1 MCKND
6 HGSFK
11 DKAPMNFLRV
21 RGLALALAAVSLA
34 TPLKPAWGAD
44 LLSIFRDALAN
55 DATYSS
61 ARYTLAAGREAL
73 PQGFAGLL
81 PVINA
86 SANTVRND
94 ADVSSRVPS
103 AAFVPGS
110 RVFNTNGISFT
121 LTQPLVRWSN
131 WQTYEQAK
139 LSVMQSEAL
148 YAQAGQDLAV
158 RVAQAY
164 FDVLAAQDTLTVVGS
179 KKTAISEQL
188 AQAKRNFEVGTSTIV
203 DTNEAQSRF
212 DLVIAEELAAQND
225 VAVKSTALLQIIGK
239 SPGDLAPL
247 RTEVAI
253 PPPQPAQIDK
263 WVEAAEA
270 GNYSVKAQEA
280 AAEVAKRAIEIQR
293 AGHYPT
299 LDLTAAHNRNSQSGS
314 ATNNI
319 GSDIV
324 TTTIGLQLAVPIY
337 AGGAVDSRVRQAIAN
352 QEKAKADLEVQK
364 RSAVQSARQFYLSVT
379 NGLAQVR
386 AFEAALISSKT
397 SLDSNKLGYE
407 VGVRIN
413 IDVLNAQQQLFT
425 TQRDLAKARYDT
437 IVNAFRLKAAAGSLT
452 EDDVAAV
459 NALLAR

>member
-1 MCKND
+1 MR
-6 HGSFK
+6 
-11 DKAPMNFLRV
+11 FLRSRMSV
-21 RGLALALAAVSLA
+21 ALAAASLA
-34 TPLKPAWGAD
+34 TPGSLVWGAD
-44 LLSIFRDALAN
+44 LLSIFRDALVN
-55 DATYSS
+55 DAVYAGAKS
-61 ARYTLAAGREAL
+61 TLAAGREAL

-81 PVINA
+81 PTVSA
-86 SANTVRND
+86 TANTVRND
-94 ADVSSRVPS
+94 VDVSPRTPS

-110 RVFNTNGISFT
+110 RVFNTNGYSIS
-121 LTQPLVRWSN
+121 LNQPLFRWTN
-131 WQTYEQAK
+131 WQTYEQSK
-139 LSVMQSEAL
+139 LSVMQSEAQF
-148 YAQAGQDLAV
+148 AQAGQDLAV

-164 FDVLAAQDTLTVVGS
+164 FDVLAAQDTLTVARA

-203 DTNEAQSRF
+203 DTNEAQSRY
-212 DLVIAEELAAQND
+212 DLVIAEELAANND
-225 VAVKSTALLQIIGK
+225 VEVRRTALLQIIGK
-239 SPGDLAPL
+239 SPGELSTL

-263 WVEAAEA
+263 WVEAAET
-270 GNYSVKAQEA
+270 GNYAVKAQEA
-280 AAEVAKRAIEIQR
+280 AAEVAGRAIEIQR

-299 LDLTAAHNRNSQSGS
+299 LDLTAARGRNSQTGS

-319 GSDIV
+319 GSDI
-324 TTTIGLQLAVPIY
+324 TTTTLGLQLAIPIY

-352 QEKAKADLEVQK
+352 REKARADLENQK
-364 RSAVQSARQFYLSVT
+364 RTAAQNARQFFLSVT

-386 AFEAALISSKT
+386 AFEAALTSSKT

-413 IDVLNAQQQLFT
+413 IDVLNAQQQLYT

-437 IVNAFRLKAAAGSLT
+437 IVNSFRLKAATGSLT
-452 EDDVAAV
+452 EEDVAAV

>member
-1 MCKND
+1 MR
-6 HGSFK
+6 
-11 DKAPMNFLRV
+11 FLRS
-21 RGLALALAAVSLA
+21 RMSAALAAASLA
-34 TPLKPAWGAD
+34 TPGSLVWGAD
-44 LLSIFRDALAN
+44 LLSIFRDALVN
-55 DATYSS
+55 DAVYAS
-61 ARYTLAAGREAL
+61 ARSSLDAGREAL

-81 PVINA
+81 PTISA
-86 SANTVRND
+86 TANTVRND
-94 ADVSSRVPS
+94 VDVSPRTPS

-110 RVFNTNGISFT
+110 RVFNTNGFSIS
-121 LTQPLVRWSN
+121 LNQPLFRWTN
-131 WQTYEQAK
+131 WQTYEQSK
-139 LSVMQSEAL
+139 LSVMQSEAQF
-148 YAQAGQDLAV
+148 AQAGQDLAV

-164 FDVLAAQDTLTVVGS
+164 FDVLAAQDTLTVARA

-203 DTNEAQSRF
+203 DTNEAQSRY
-212 DLVIAEELAAQND
+212 DLVIAEELAAGND
-225 VAVKSTALLQIIGK
+225 VEVRRTALLQIIGK
-239 SPGDLAPL
+239 SPGELSPL

-263 WVEAAEA
+263 WVDAAET
-270 GNYSVKAQEA
+270 GNYAVKAQEA
-280 AAEVAKRAIEIQR
+280 AAEVAKRTIEIQR

-299 LDLTAAHNRNSQSGS
+299 LDLTAARNRSSQTGS

-319 GSDIV
+319 GSDI
-324 TTTIGLQLAVPIY
+324 TSTTIGLQLAIPIY

-352 QEKAKADLEVQK
+352 REKARADLENQK
-364 RSAVQSARQFYLSVT
+364 RAAAQNARQFFLSVT

-386 AFEAALISSKT
+386 AFEAALTSSKT

-437 IVNAFRLKAAAGSLT
+437 IVNSFRLKAATGSLT
-452 EDDVAAV
+452 EEDVAAV

>member
-1 MCKND
+1 MR
-6 HGSFK
+6 
-11 DKAPMNFLRV
+11 FLRSRMSV
-21 RGLALALAAVSLA
+21 ALAAASLA
-34 TPLKPAWGAD
+34 TPGSPVWGAD
-44 LLSIFRDALAN
+44 LLSIFRDALVN
-55 DATYSS
+55 DAVYAGAKS
-61 ARYTLAAGREAL
+61 TLAAGREAL

-81 PVINA
+81 PTVSA
-86 SANTVRND
+86 TANTVRND
-94 ADVSSRVPS
+94 VDVSPRTPS

-110 RVFNTNGISFT
+110 RVFNTNGYSIS
-121 LTQPLVRWSN
+121 LNQPLFRWTN
-131 WQTYEQAK
+131 WQTYEQSK
-139 LSVMQSEAL
+139 LSVMQSEAQF
-148 YAQAGQDLAV
+148 AQAGQDLAV

-164 FDVLAAQDTLTVVGS
+164 FDVLAAQDTLTVARA

-203 DTNEAQSRF
+203 DTNEAQSRY
-212 DLVIAEELAAQND
+212 DLVIAEELAANND
-225 VAVKSTALLQIIGK
+225 VEVKRTALLQIIGK
-239 SPGDLAPL
+239 SPGELSSL

-263 WVEAAEA
+263 WVEAAET
-270 GNYSVKAQEA
+270 GNYAVKAQEA
-280 AAEVAKRAIEIQR
+280 AAEVAGRAIEIQR

-299 LDLTAAHNRNSQSGS
+299 LDLTAARGRNSQTGS

-319 GSDIV
+319 GSDI
-324 TTTIGLQLAVPIY
+324 TTTTLGLQLAIPIY

-352 QEKAKADLEVQK
+352 REKARADLENQK
-364 RSAVQSARQFYLSVT
+364 RTAAQNARQFFLSVT

-386 AFEAALISSKT
+386 AFEAALTSSKT

-413 IDVLNAQQQLFT
+413 IDVLNAQQQLYT

-437 IVNAFRLKAAAGSLT
+437 IVNSFRLKAATGSLT
-452 EDDVAAV
+452 EEDVAAV

>member
-1 MCKND
+1 MR
-6 HGSFK
+6 
-11 DKAPMNFLRV
+11 FLRS
-21 RGLALALAAVSLA
+21 RMSAALAAASLA
-34 TPLKPAWGAD
+34 TPGSLVWGAD
-44 LLSIFRDALAN
+44 LLSIFRDALVN
-55 DATYSS
+55 DAVYAS
-61 ARYTLAAGREAL
+61 ARSSLDAGREAL

-81 PVINA
+81 PTISA
-86 SANTVRND
+86 TANTVRND
-94 ADVSSRVPS
+94 VDVSPRTPS

-110 RVFNTNGISFT
+110 RVFNTNGFSIS
-121 LTQPLVRWSN
+121 LNQPLFRWTN
-131 WQTYEQAK
+131 WQTYEQSK
-139 LSVMQSEAL
+139 LSVMQSEAQF
-148 YAQAGQDLAV
+148 AQAGQDLAV

-164 FDVLAAQDTLTVVGS
+164 FDVLAAQDTLTVARA

-203 DTNEAQSRF
+203 DTNEAQSRY
-212 DLVIAEELAAQND
+212 DLVIAEELAAGND
-225 VAVKSTALLQIIGK
+225 VEVKRTALLQIIGK
-239 SPGDLAPL
+239 SPGELSPL

-263 WVEAAEA
+263 WVDAAET
-270 GNYSVKAQEA
+270 GNYAVKAQEA
-280 AAEVAKRAIEIQR
+280 AAEVAKRTIEIQR

-299 LDLTAAHNRNSQSGS
+299 LDLTAARNRSSQTGS

-319 GSDIV
+319 GSDV
-324 TTTIGLQLAVPIY
+324 TSTTIGLQLAIPIY

-352 QEKAKADLEVQK
+352 REKARADLENQK
-364 RSAVQSARQFYLSVT
+364 RAAAQNARQFFLSVT

-386 AFEAALISSKT
+386 AFEAALTSSKT

-437 IVNAFRLKAAAGSLT
+437 IVNSFRLKAATGSLT
-452 EDDVAAV
+452 EEDVAAV

>member
-1 MCKND
+1 MR
-6 HGSFK
+6 
-11 DKAPMNFLRV
+11 FLRS
-21 RGLALALAAVSLA
+21 RMSAALAAASLA
-34 TPLKPAWGAD
+34 TPGSLVWGAD
-44 LLSIFRDALAN
+44 LLSIFRDALVN
-55 DATYSS
+55 DAVYAS
-61 ARYTLAAGREAL
+61 ARSSLDAGREAL

-81 PVINA
+81 PTISA
-86 SANTVRND
+86 TANTVRND
-94 ADVSSRVPS
+94 VDVSPRTPS

-110 RVFNTNGISFT
+110 RVFNTNGFSIS
-121 LTQPLVRWSN
+121 LNQPLFRWTN
-131 WQTYEQAK
+131 WQTYEQSK
-139 LSVMQSEAL
+139 LSVMQSEAQF
-148 YAQAGQDLAV
+148 AQAGQDLAV

-164 FDVLAAQDTLTVVGS
+164 FDVLAAQDTLTVARA

-203 DTNEAQSRF
+203 DTNEAQSRY
-212 DLVIAEELAAQND
+212 DLVIAEELAAGND
-225 VAVKSTALLQIIGK
+225 VEVRRTALLQIIGK
-239 SPGDLAPL
+239 SPGELSPL

-263 WVEAAEA
+263 WVDAAET
-270 GNYSVKAQEA
+270 GNYAVKAQEA
-280 AAEVAKRAIEIQR
+280 AAEVAKRTIEIQR

-299 LDLTAAHNRNSQSGS
+299 LDLTAARNRSSQTGS

-319 GSDIV
+319 GSDI
-324 TTTIGLQLAVPIY
+324 TSTTIGLQLAIPIY

-352 QEKAKADLEVQK
+352 REKARADLENQK
-364 RSAVQSARQFYLSVT
+364 RAAAQNARQFFLSVT

-386 AFEAALISSKT
+386 AFEAALTSSKT

-437 IVNAFRLKAAAGSLT
+437 IVNSFRLKAATGSLK
-452 EDDVAAV
+452 EEDVAAV

>member
-1 MCKND
+1 MR
-6 HGSFK
+6 
-11 DKAPMNFLRV
+11 FLRS
-21 RGLALALAAVSLA
+21 RMSAALAAASLA
-34 TPLKPAWGAD
+34 TPGSLVWGAD
-44 LLSIFRDALAN
+44 LLSIFREALVN
-55 DATYSS
+55 DAVYAS
-61 ARYTLAAGREAL
+61 ARSSLDAGREAL

-81 PVINA
+81 PTISA
-86 SANTVRND
+86 TANTVRND
-94 ADVSSRVPS
+94 VDVSPRTPS

-110 RVFNTNGISFT
+110 RVFNTNGFSIS
-121 LTQPLVRWSN
+121 LNQPLFRWTN
-131 WQTYEQAK
+131 WQTYEQSK
-139 LSVMQSEAL
+139 LSVMQSEAQF
-148 YAQAGQDLAV
+148 AQAGQDLAV

-164 FDVLAAQDTLTVVGS
+164 FDVLAAQDTLTVARA

-203 DTNEAQSRF
+203 DTNEAQSRY
-212 DLVIAEELAAQND
+212 DLVIAEELAAGND
-225 VAVKSTALLQIIGK
+225 VEVRRPALLQIIGK
-239 SPGDLAPL
+239 SPGELSPL

-263 WVEAAEA
+263 WVDAAET
-270 GNYSVKAQEA
+270 GNYAVKAQEA
-280 AAEVAKRAIEIQR
+280 AAEVAKRTIEIQR

-299 LDLTAAHNRNSQSGS
+299 LDLTAARNRSSQTGS

-319 GSDIV
+319 GSDI
-324 TTTIGLQLAVPIY
+324 TSTTIGLQLAIPIY

-352 QEKAKADLEVQK
+352 REKARADLENQK
-364 RSAVQSARQFYLSVT
+364 RAAAQNARQFFLSVT

-386 AFEAALISSKT
+386 AFEAALTSSKT

-437 IVNAFRLKAAAGSLT
+437 IVNSFRLKAATGSLT
-452 EDDVAAV
+452 EEDVAAV

>member
-1 MCKND
+1 MR
-6 HGSFK
+6 
-11 DKAPMNFLRV
+11 FLRS
-21 RGLALALAAVSLA
+21 RMSLALTAASLA
-34 TPLKPAWGAD
+34 TPGSLVWGAD
-44 LLSIFRDALAN
+44 LLSIFRDALVN
-55 DATYSS
+55 DAVYTS
-61 ARYTLAAGREAL
+61 AKWTLESGREAL

-81 PVINA
+81 PAINA
-86 SANTVRND
+86 TANTVSNNV
-94 ADVSSRVPS
+94 DVSPRTPS

-110 RVFNTNGISFT
+110 RGFNTNGYSIS
-121 LTQPLVRWSN
+121 LTQPLFRWSN
-131 WQTYEQAK
+131 WQTYEQSK
-139 LSVMQSEAL
+139 LSVMQSEAQ

-164 FDVLAAQDTLTVVGS
+164 FDVLAAQDTLAVAGV

-203 DTNEAQSRF
+203 DTNEAQSRY
-212 DLVIAEELAAQND
+212 DLVIAEEIAALND
-225 VAVKSTALLQIIGK
+225 LEVKRTALLQIIGK
-239 SPGDLAPL
+239 PAGELAPL

-253 PPPQPAQIDK
+253 PPPQPAQIDQ
-263 WVEAAEA
+263 WVAASES
-270 GNYSVKAQEA
+270 GNYAVKAQEA
-280 AAEVAKRAIEIQR
+280 AAEVAQRTIEIQR

-299 LDLTAAHNRNSQSGS
+299 LDLTAARGRNSQTGS

-319 GSDIV
+319 GSDI
-324 TTTIGLQLAVPIY
+324 TSTTIGLQLAIPIY

-352 QEKAKADLEVQK
+352 REKARADLENQK
-364 RSAVQSARQFYLSVT
+364 RTAAQNARQFFLSVT

-386 AFEAALISSKT
+386 AFEAALTSSKT

-413 IDVLNAQQQLFT
+413 IDVLNAQQQLYT

-437 IVNAFRLKAAAGSLT
+437 IVNSFRLKAATGSLT
-452 EDDVAAV
+452 EEDVAAV

>member
-1 MCKND
+1 M
-6 HGSFK
+6 S
-11 DKAPMNFLRV
+11 V
-21 RGLALALAAVSLA
+21 ALAAASLA
-34 TPLKPAWGAD
+34 TPGSLVWGAD
-44 LLSIFRDALAN
+44 LLSIFRDALVN
-55 DATYSS
+55 DAVYAGAKS
-61 ARYTLAAGREAL
+61 TLAAGREAL

-81 PVINA
+81 PTVSA
-86 SANTVRND
+86 TANTVRND
-94 ADVSSRVPS
+94 VDVSPRTPS

-110 RVFNTNGISFT
+110 RVFNTNGYSIS
-121 LTQPLVRWSN
+121 LNQPLFRWTN
-131 WQTYEQAK
+131 WQTYEQSK
-139 LSVMQSEAL
+139 LSVMQSEAQF
-148 YAQAGQDLAV
+148 AQAGQDLAV

-164 FDVLAAQDTLTVVGS
+164 FDVLAAQDTLTVARA

-203 DTNEAQSRF
+203 DTNEAQSRY
-212 DLVIAEELAAQND
+212 DLVIAEELAANND
-225 VAVKSTALLQIIGK
+225 VEVRRTALLQIIGK
-239 SPGDLAPL
+239 SPGELSTL

-263 WVEAAEA
+263 WVEAAET
-270 GNYSVKAQEA
+270 GNYAVKAQEA
-280 AAEVAKRAIEIQR
+280 AAEVAGRAIEIQR

-299 LDLTAAHNRNSQSGS
+299 LDLTAARGRNSQTGS

-319 GSDIV
+319 GSDI
-324 TTTIGLQLAVPIY
+324 TTTTLGLQLAIPIY

-352 QEKAKADLEVQK
+352 REKARADLENQK
-364 RSAVQSARQFYLSVT
+364 RTAAQNARQFFLSVT

-386 AFEAALISSKT
+386 AFEAALTSSKT

-413 IDVLNAQQQLFT
+413 IDVLNAQQQLYT

-437 IVNAFRLKAAAGSLT
+437 IVNSFRLKAATGSLT
-452 EDDVAAV
+452 EEDVAAV